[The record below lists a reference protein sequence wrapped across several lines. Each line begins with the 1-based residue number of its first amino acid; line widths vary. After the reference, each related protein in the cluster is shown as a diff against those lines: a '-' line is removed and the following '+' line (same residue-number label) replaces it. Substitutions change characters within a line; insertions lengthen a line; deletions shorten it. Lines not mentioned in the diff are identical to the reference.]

1 MTDKPDH
8 SRHTTGDLESSELA
22 QSLDHIHADAAAQA
36 GASLSR
42 AFGNPGPAF
51 DHRAPFFVGFL
62 GALGAILAVTLAWL
76 IVIAGQVLVLIGVAF
91 FIAVGL
97 DPVVAWISRR
107 GLPRWAAL
115 IVVLASALALFA
127 AFLAL
132 AIPVVTKQAADLAN
146 HIPHYLHSLNERNST
161 LGKLNTKYH
170 IESSLQKLLTG
181 GASFTGAVGVGKVIL
196 DFLGEMV
203 LLIVVSIYLL
213 ADFPRVKRGIYQLAP
228 KSRRPRMILLTDGI
242 LARIGGYVLGNLFTS
257 LVAGVGTFLWTL
269 ILGVP
274 YSLLLGMLVAL
285 LDLIPIVGS
294 TVGGVIV
301 ALVALTVSPTLA
313 IATVAFYF
321 LYRFLEDYLLT
332 PRVMMR
338 TVEVPGLVTVI
349 ATIIGGTL
357 LGIVGALIAIPI
369 AAAIKLLYDEIATP
383 HLDKS

>member
-1 MTDKPDH
+1 
-8 SRHTTGDLESSELA
+8 
-22 QSLDHIHADAAAQA
+22 
-36 GASLSR
+36 LSR

-76 IVIAGQVLVLIGVAF
+76 IFIAGQVLVLIGVAF

-97 DPVVAWISRR
+97 DPVVVWISRR

-115 IVVLASALALFA
+115 IVVLVSALALFA

-132 AIPVVTKQAADLAN
+132 AIPVVTKQATDLAN

-274 YSLLLGMLVAL
+274 YSLLLGMVVAL